1 MDAKQQQILAERY
14 GTKPQRVSSR
24 SRILAIIAVS
34 LMTVI
39 AGVFGLA
46 NWSPIQA
53 TDIGFRVLSPWQ
65 TELDFELQMPAG
77 RIASCEFEALNNNF
91 GQVGYLTLEFGPFE
105 QDITSHTVSINTYEE
120 AVTGLVRG
128 CELR

>member
-1 MDAKQQQILAERY
+1 MEQNQQQILAERY
-14 GTKPQRVSSR
+14 GAKNPRSSR
-24 SRILAIIAVS
+24 RGPLLAVLGVLLLTLGAGYLAI
-34 LMTVI
+34 
-39 AGVFGLA
+39 A

-53 TDIGFRVLSPWQ
+53 IDIGFRVLSPWQ

-77 RIASCEFEALNNNF
+77 REAVCEFEALNNNF
-91 GQVGYLTLEFGPFE
+91 GQVGFVTREFGPFE
-105 QDITSHTVSINTYEE
+105 QEITTHTISITTFEE